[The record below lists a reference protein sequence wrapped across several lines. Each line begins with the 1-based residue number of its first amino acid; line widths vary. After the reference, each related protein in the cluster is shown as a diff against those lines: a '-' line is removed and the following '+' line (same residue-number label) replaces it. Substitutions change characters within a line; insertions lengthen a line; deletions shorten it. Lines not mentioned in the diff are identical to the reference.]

1 MPVRLSADDGFDF
14 AIRCLLNGIP
24 YGMADPGEVFAATGD
39 VPTGDND
46 AWFDALTELGARVEA
61 IADESAARGHH
72 DSARLAYL
80 RAANYRYAGF
90 WYVLATKDPSRWR
103 SAWLDHRRCL
113 DSSFVLWPGLER
125 FDVAW
130 GPGPFPAYL
139 LRGGSRLLVVQN
151 GLGAPLSDT
160 LMTGVIDA
168 VARGWSAVAFD
179 GPGQG
184 ATRVVDGV
192 GPVDDWAAVI
202 AAVIDAVHALPRRT
216 NDFTRVALVGV
227 ADGAALA
234 LQAAAR
240 DPRVVALVCDPG
252 VIRPIDGAL
261 GQLPENLVTK
271 WREQDDDATR
281 FQRFVTAAAHDPGF
295 AFTVAKLTE
304 QWPDHT
310 LYDVLV
316 RLDAWDA
323 SPLLDDV
330 TVPVLVC
337 DPDQA
342 MSYPGQSAELAATL
356 GDRATLVPFTS
367 EEGAGLDCEIGAP
380 TVRAQR
386 IHDWLDEV
394 VPREGNEG

>member
-1 MPVRLSADDGFDF
+1 LSADDGFDF
-14 AIRCLLNGIP
+14 AIRCLLHGIP
-24 YGMADPGEVFAATGD
+24 YGLADPGEVFAATGD
-39 VPTGDND
+39 VPVGDND
-46 AWFDALTELGARVEA
+46 AWFGALTALGERVEE
-61 IADESAARGHH
+61 IAAESMARGHRESAA
-72 DSARLAYL
+72 LAYL

-90 WYVLATKDPSRWR
+90 WYVLATRDPSRWG
-103 SAWLDHRRCL
+103 SAWRDHRRSL
-113 DSSFVLWPGLER
+113 DACFALRP
-125 FDVAW
+125 DVEQFEIPW

-139 LRGGSRLLVVQN
+139 IRGRSTSRLLVVQN

-160 LMTGVIDA
+160 LMTGVLDA
-168 VARGWSAVAFD
+168 IARGWSAVAFD

-202 AAVIDAVHALPRRT
+202 AAVIDAVHARARGDD
-216 NDFTRVALVGV
+216 DFSRVALLGV

-261 GQLPENLVTK
+261 GQLPADLVTK
-271 WREQDDDATR
+271 WREQDDDAER
-281 FQRFVTAAAHDPGF
+281 FQRFVTAAAHDPAF

-310 LYDVLV
+310 LFDVLT
-316 RLDAWDA
+316 RLDAWDVT
-323 SPLLDDV
+323 PLLDDV
-330 TVPVLVC
+330 AVPVLVC

-342 MSYPGQSAELAATL
+342 MSYPGQSAELAAAL
-356 GDRATLVPFTS
+356 GDRATLVPFTTD
-367 EEGAGLDCEIGAP
+367 EGAGLDCEIGAP
-380 TVRAQR
+380 TLRAQR

-394 VPREGNEG
+394 VPADERD